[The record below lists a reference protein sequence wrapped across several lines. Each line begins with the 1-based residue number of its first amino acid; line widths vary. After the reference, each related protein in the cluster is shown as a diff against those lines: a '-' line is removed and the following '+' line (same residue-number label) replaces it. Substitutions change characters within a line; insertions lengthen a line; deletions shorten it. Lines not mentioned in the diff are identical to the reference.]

1 MVISLSAWVLAA
13 VCSAVMDLLENKPA
27 FDSSVF
33 SKKNPKWW
41 LKEESW
47 KYAKKVF
54 GWKFDG
60 WHVFKSQLVVY
71 ATISIVA
78 YATIINWWVD
88 ILIYGAVWNLVFTL
102 FYHKL
107 LRRKTWSRK

>member
-13 VCSAVMDLLENKPA
+13 ICSAVMDLLENKPA
-27 FDSSVF
+27 FDGSVF

-47 KYAKKVF
+47 KHVGFLPLTRYRL
-54 GWKFDG
+54 DG
-60 WHVFKSQLVVY
+60 WHLFKSQLVVY
-71 ATISIVA
+71 ATIAIVA

-88 ILIYGAVWNLVFTL
+88 VLIYGAVWNLVFTL

-107 LRRKTWSRK
+107 LRRRK